1 MTIVSIFRG
10 GDFGNLA
17 GWYSYFF
24 GTIIRHTR
32 VVTMYYVTSSIQLIH
47 TKYSV
52 CDLIIPFGLR
62 PSDICQQT
70 DLGLYYRFRFPLTS
84 KLDTT

>member
-10 GDFGNLA
+10 GGFGNLA

-32 VVTMYYVTSSIQLIH
+32 VTGFVFDQVIVLFKKAIVKRM
-47 TKYSV
+47 
-52 CDLIIPFGLR
+52 
-62 PSDICQQT
+62 
-70 DLGLYYRFRFPLTS
+70 
-84 KLDTT
+84 TTGIWDVLEIAAF

>member
-10 GDFGNLA
+10 GDFRNLA

-32 VVTMYYVTSSIQLIH
+32 VGSKIAVMEKIFTQL
-47 TKYSV
+47 
-52 CDLIIPFGLR
+52 L
-62 PSDICQQT
+62 
-70 DLGLYYRFRFPLTS
+70 S
-84 KLDTT
+84 KLSGIKPAYVAFMI

>member
-32 VVTMYYVTSSIQLIH
+32 VGFNDAFNTIYISVKGVLH
-47 TKYSV
+47 TAVLFRLLTHKLKRYQRKGLSEWQAQKYKGKRT
-52 CDLIIPFGLR
+52 I
-62 PSDICQQT
+62 
-70 DLGLYYRFRFPLTS
+70 
-84 KLDTT
+84 

>member
-10 GDFGNLA
+10 GGFGNLA

-32 VVTMYYVTSSIQLIH
+32 VASFECVH
-47 TKYSV
+47 
-52 CDLIIPFGLR
+52 
-62 PSDICQQT
+62 
-70 DLGLYYRFRFPLTS
+70 S
-84 KLDTT
+84 KLIEKVVHVQYAYPTGFYICIMMTGEGGF